1 MKNMFAI
8 SLYLA
13 LTMAACPPTLNNGLI
28 GIKDFGDNPGN
39 LNGYYYV
46 PEELPAGAPLV
57 VVLHGCSQDAAEMAR
72 LSGWNELAA
81 DHGFV
86 VLYPQQKR
94 TNNLNKCYNWFV
106 PEDISKGSGEARSIQ
121 QMMLHLVKE
130 LSLDSSRVYVTG
142 MSAGGAMAAVMLAT
156 YPEDFRAGAVMSGI
170 PYAAASDL
178 STGLKAMRGEVTLS
192 AEEWEARVRHQ
203 NESYTG
209 PYPPLAIFHGV
220 DDPIVSIINANEL
233 AEQWASL
240 YDIDPE
246 TPAEVEIIEGNERV
260 KRSTYQDSAGATV
273 LLRYDL
279 DSLGHAIAV
288 DPGEGATQGG
298 AEGQFAK
305 DVDFFSSYWAA
316 KFFGLVQ

>member
-106 PEDISKGSGEARSIQ
+106 PEDISKGSGEARSIR
-121 QMMLHLVKE
+121 QMMSYVYKE
-130 LSLDSSRVYVTG
+130 LLVDSTKVYVTG

-170 PYAAASDL
+170 PYAAAADL
-178 STGLKAMRGEVTLS
+178 ATGFQAMRGEAVLS
-192 AEEWEARVRHQ
+192 AEEWEARVRRQ

-209 PYPPLAIFHGV
+209 PYPALAIFHGV
-220 DDPIVSIINANEL
+220 DDPIVSIINASEL
-233 AEQWASL
+233 TEQWAAL
-240 YDIDPE
+240 YGLDPE
-246 TPAEVEIIEGNERV
+246 APAEVEVIEGNERV
-260 KRSTYQDSAGATV
+260 KRITYQDSTGATV

-288 DPGEGATQGG
+288 DPGEEATQGG
-298 AEGQFAK
+298 AEGQYAR

-316 KFFGLVQ
+316 RFFGLME